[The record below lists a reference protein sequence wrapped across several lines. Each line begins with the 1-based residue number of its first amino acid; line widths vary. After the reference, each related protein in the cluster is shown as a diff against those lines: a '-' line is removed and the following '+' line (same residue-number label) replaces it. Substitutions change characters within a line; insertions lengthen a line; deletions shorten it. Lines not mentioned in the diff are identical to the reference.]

1 MPAMEN
7 LKSFDKIFFIPLTAI
22 ALLKNKCPG
31 TFVVR
36 DSQSYEGAFG
46 LAVKVDSP
54 PIGIL
59 QHAGQDFCKC
69 ILYIQL
75 PPNVTA
81 ICNSQ
86 LLNITRVNTSSSNV
100 NELTS

>member
-1 MPAMEN
+1 MH
-7 LKSFDKIFFIPLTAI
+7 IFHSIEAI
-22 ALLKNKCPG
+22 ALLKNKSPG

-59 QHAGQDFCKC
+59 QHAGQDLCKC
-69 ILYIQL
+69 FYFLCLNLVLYIHTANPHIG
-75 PPNVTA
+75 PPWNRPP
-81 ICNSQ
+81 CKNP
-86 LLNITRVNTSSSNV
+86 
-100 NELTS
+100 